1 MPGSI
6 AGTLNLLLLIMIV
19 PIVLILAAFF
29 YGRYNDRWAAE
40 FEANLELARAVA
52 AAFDAHIDDIV
63 RQELAIG
70 LAMTGSLGQ
79 PASEAGV
86 YLVAN
91 AGAYATVRDFS
102 WLTAQGT
109 AVFSSD
115 PRSVGLNFADRRY
128 FQAVAAGKEWAASD
142 LLMDK
147 AKGQPVF
154 VVARG
159 IRDSQGRLQGVVTAV
174 IDSNRL
180 GDLLPV
186 ARAEQASVGV
196 SDGRGW
202 GVYRYPE
209 VPMTWEQRNWI
220 AQDPT
225 VAPALAGKEVTGTF
239 VWFYD
244 GQTRMVA
251 RVPIRSIGWVA
262 GAASLEAETM
272 APVIRDTAT
281 EFGLVLFVVLG
292 AFLLSLTIGRH
303 LTAPLQ
309 RLREHAVA
317 VGQGDFE
324 QHVAVA
330 KPAELRDL
338 ANAFN
343 IMAGEIGLR
352 EEEREGY
359 VHAIS
364 HDLRNPLTAVQGQ
377 AQLLLHRAE
386 KAELPAYV
394 QTGAEAV
401 LVSARRMNVM
411 IQDLVDTARLQSGQL
426 RLNTRPLALAPF
438 LDEAIERLSGSQEAE
453 RVRIDLAPDLPL
465 VLADPDRLERVV
477 VNLLSN
483 ALKYSAADSAV
494 TVAARADGDQVVV
507 SVADQG
513 AGIPPEE
520 VPLVFERFYRA
531 EGTREHREGLGLG
544 LHIVRGLV
552 EAHGGRTWVES
563 QLGRGST
570 FHFTLPAQRGEE
582 G

>member
-29 YGRYNDRWAAE
+29 YGGYNDRRAAE
-40 FEANLELARAVA
+40 FKANLELARAVA

-343 IMAGEIGLR
+343 IMAQEIGLR

-507 SVADQG
+507 SVTDQG